1 MSEGIKHI
9 SDATFQNDVLD
20 AAGAVVVDFWAPWCG
35 PCRLLSPVLEELAT
49 EFGGQIA
56 FAKMNTDENTT
67 TPSSL
72 GIRGIPTLVVYIKGE
87 EVDRWIGFAAK
98 PVLQRRL
105 EAVLAEAEV

>member
-56 FAKMNTDENTT
+56 FAKMNTDDN
-67 TPSSL
+67 PDLSMKL
-72 GIRGIPTLVVYIKGE
+72 GINAIPALLIYKNGVPQPPLIGLRAKE
-87 EVDRWIGFAAK
+87 EIISHLNA
-98 PVLQRRL
+98 LL
-105 EAVLAEAEV
+105 